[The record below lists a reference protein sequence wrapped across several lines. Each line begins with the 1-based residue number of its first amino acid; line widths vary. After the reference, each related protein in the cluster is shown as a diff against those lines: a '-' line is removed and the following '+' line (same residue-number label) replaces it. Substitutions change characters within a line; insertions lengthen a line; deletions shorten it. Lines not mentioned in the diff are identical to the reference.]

1 MFFLVNSGWISF
13 FIFFCRCSIVPLH
26 RSIFTSLSCLT
37 PHFNYGELIMFP
49 ICCSCDLPHVWT
61 VWSTIFF
68 SWNLYFPMGFPMV
81 FLWFSHKPTIFAPV
95 NPASG
100 PRTGQ
105 GFCRSMELDDE
116 AKRAVL
122 EAPQEVQRRIMAEV
136 PRWGMS
142 GRDGK
147 IGV

>member
-1 MFFLVNSGWISF
+1 
-13 FIFFCRCSIVPLH
+13 
-26 RSIFTSLSCLT
+26 
-37 PHFNYGELIMFP
+37 
-49 ICCSCDLPHVWT
+49 
-61 VWSTIFF
+61 
-68 SWNLYFPMGFPMV
+68 
-81 FLWFSHKPTIFAPV
+81 
-95 NPASG
+95 
-100 PRTGQ
+100 
-105 GFCRSMELDDE
+105 MELDDE